1 MMMMESIKWCL
12 LFSTEAR
19 EQLQAA
25 QARLAASAA
34 ADTELGKSLA
44 RDLEHSLDG
53 MVDYHTCECMRQL
66 LRKDLVGLANRGGM
80 HLGPLSTSS
89 CEADIL
95 RLLMVGCCY
104 GQIRIPAATGSA

>member
-1 MMMMESIKWCL
+1 MMESIKWCL

-53 MVDYHTCECMRQL
+53 MVDYHTCEHSQLQQL
-66 LRKDLVGLANRGGM
+66 LRKDLVGLANCGGKY
-80 HLGPLSTSS
+80 LGPL
-89 CEADIL
+89 DQQL
-95 RLLMVGCCY
+95 RD
-104 GQIRIPAATGSA
+104 R

>member
-1 MMMMESIKWCL
+1 MMMMESIIEWCL

-19 EQLQAA
+19 EQLVAA

-53 MVDYHTCECMRQL
+53 MVDYHTCEHSQLQQLFAQRSCRPCKSWRQASWPPFDQQ
-66 LRKDLVGLANRGGM
+66 LRDR
-80 HLGPLSTSS
+80 
-89 CEADIL
+89 
-95 RLLMVGCCY
+95 
-104 GQIRIPAATGSA
+104 

>member
-53 MVDYHTCECMRQL
+53 MVDYHTCEHSQLQPL
-66 LRKDLVGLANRGGM
+66 LRKHFWPSR
-80 HLGPLSTSS
+80 
-89 CEADIL
+89 
-95 RLLMVGCCY
+95 
-104 GQIRIPAATGSA
+104 PAVARPIFCAC